1 MISASS
7 ALLLVALAA
16 GALSSPVAAPVAAP
30 AVTPAPALDH
40 ALQKRA
46 SCTFS
51 GSAGA
56 ASASKSQA
64 SCATIVLSNVAVPS
78 GTTLDLSKL
87 ADGTHVSFV
96 STIPSVTSPRLDT

>member
-1 MISASS
+1 MLLFSLPLSVSLLAGCIASV
-7 ALLLVALAA
+7 VA
-16 GALSSPVAAPVAAP
+16 SPLAAP
-30 AVTPAPALDH
+30 APTAPPTPTLVKKAT
-40 ALQKRA
+40 

-56 ASASKSQA
+56 ASASQSQA

-87 ADGTHVSFV
+87 NADTAVGYAL
-96 STIPSVTSPRLDT
+96 TSPNNQDQFHARI